1 MKALRYL
8 MATRLKNKLKL
19 LAKSPGQL
27 IFVLLILALLA
38 FTVFAGGQ
46 TEQAGQYRPISEVYA
61 MVFLLNAFVFLQT
74 AHNGF
79 SNGASLYTMQDVNLV
94 FPAPI
99 SVQRVLFYG
108 LVRQMGTSLL
118 LGFFLLFQYSWL
130 AQGYGIDFC
139 FLIVIL
145 LGYAISVFC
154 GQLSAMV
161 LYSLSSGR
169 EKMKRNL
176 QRVFYLVIFAFL
188 CYLAA
193 VVIPA
198 EDKLSAAVDV
208 ANGAVFT
215 AFPVAGWLRA
225 AIAGIGSGSFL
236 PLFLGI
242 LGVTLYI
249 LALIFALFRAHT
261 DFYEDVLAATEND
274 FQTKEAAKEGA
285 LSESIPKKVRLG
297 QTGLLK
303 GKGAMAFFHKHLL
316 ENRRARLFLLDG
328 PSLIFCAFTI
338 VWAFAMKDAGIFPI
352 FIFGAYLQVFSVALG
367 RITKELLKPY
377 VYLVPEPPF
386 QKLLCC
392 LYEGLLKTVLEAL
405 IVFIPVA
412 FILNLSWLE
421 AVMCILARISCGA
434 LFLSCNVFV
443 ERFFSSVRIKA
454 LSFVLYFALLLV
466 FLIPA
471 ICAGILLPFLSS
483 SASIANILAF
493 FGIAAANFLV
503 ALAALFSSRNLLVYA
518 ELNQP
523 K

>member
-130 AQGYGIDFC
+130 AQGYGIDFG

-236 PLFLGI
+236 PLVLGI

-405 IVFIPVA
+405 IIFIPVA

-483 SASIANILAF
+483 SVSSANILAF
-493 FGIAAANFLV
+493 LGIAAANFLV

>member
-1 MKALRYL
+1 
-8 MATRLKNKLKL
+8 
-19 LAKSPGQL
+19 
-27 IFVLLILALLA
+27 
-38 FTVFAGGQ
+38 
-46 TEQAGQYRPISEVYA
+46 
-61 MVFLLNAFVFLQT
+61 
-74 AHNGF
+74 
-79 SNGASLYTMQDVNLV
+79 
-94 FPAPI
+94 
-99 SVQRVLFYG
+99 
-108 LVRQMGTSLL
+108 
-118 LGFFLLFQYSWL
+118 
-130 AQGYGIDFC
+130 
-139 FLIVIL
+139 
-145 LGYAISVFC
+145 
-154 GQLSAMV
+154 
-161 LYSLSSGR
+161 
-169 EKMKRNL
+169 MKRNL

-236 PLFLGI
+236 PLVLGI

>member
-38 FTVFAGGQ
+38 FTVIAGGQ

-130 AQGYGIDFC
+130 AQGYGIDFG
-139 FLIVIL
+139 FLIAIL

-236 PLFLGI
+236 PLVLGI

-274 FQTKEAAKEGA
+274 FQTKGSCQRGSAFRIRSKESAARPDWPFKRQR
-285 LSESIPKKVRLG
+285 S
-297 QTGLLK
+297 
-303 GKGAMAFFHKHLL
+303 
-316 ENRRARLFLLDG
+316 DG
-328 PSLIFCAFTI
+328 
-338 VWAFAMKDAGIFPI
+338 VFP
-352 FIFGAYLQVFSVALG
+352 
-367 RITKELLKPY
+367 
-377 VYLVPEPPF
+377 
-386 QKLLCC
+386 
-392 LYEGLLKTVLEAL
+392 
-405 IVFIPVA
+405 
-412 FILNLSWLE
+412 
-421 AVMCILARISCGA
+421 
-434 LFLSCNVFV
+434 
-443 ERFFSSVRIKA
+443 
-454 LSFVLYFALLLV
+454 
-466 FLIPA
+466 
-471 ICAGILLPFLSS
+471 
-483 SASIANILAF
+483 
-493 FGIAAANFLV
+493 
-503 ALAALFSSRNLLVYA
+503 
-518 ELNQP
+518 
-523 K
+523 

>member
-130 AQGYGIDFC
+130 AQGYGIDFG

-236 PLFLGI
+236 PLVLGI

-405 IVFIPVA
+405 IIFIPVA

-434 LFLSCNVFV
+434 LFLSCNGFV

-466 FLIPA
+466 VLIPA

-483 SASIANILAF
+483 SASIAKILAF